1 MSHVAFFYHIVWRTK
16 CSEMTINPDHER
28 LLYAYIHSM
37 CKARDCKLYRINSM
51 PDHVHMLVS
60 ISPKIAISDFMMV
73 IKSETSKWM
82 LSCPDK
88 FPHFRGWGNGYAGF
102 SYSLKDLDMIIAYIK
117 NQKEHHRVK
126 TFKEE
131 YYDFLKE
138 NGMDIEHDL
147 FLKD

>member
-1 MSHVAFFYHIVWRTK
+1 MSHVAFIYHIVWRTK
-16 CSEMTINPDHER
+16 CSELTISPDNER

-82 LSCPDK
+82 LASPDK

-102 SYSLKDLDMIIAYIK
+102 SYSLKDVDSIIAYIK

-131 YYDFLKE
+131 YYEFLKE
-138 NGMDIEHDL
+138 NGMDPEHDL